1 MRVLMVS
8 KACVVGTYQRK
19 LEELAA
25 LPGIELT
32 LVVPPEWRE
41 RSRVLRYE
49 PMFRRGYQTVVLPMA
64 LNGHY
69 HLHFYRGLAA
79 VVREVRPDLI
89 HLDEEPADAVALQCV
104 ALAGRARMVF
114 FTWQNLLRPLPPPF
128 SLIQRYTF
136 ARSSL
141 ALCGNAAAVRVLRSK
156 GYRGLV
162 RLVPQF
168 GFDEEL
174 FRFQPKG
181 YQTARPLLIGAAG
194 RLVPEKGF
202 DVLLAAVAEQPD
214 RWRVEIAGDG
224 PEGPAL
230 RRQAARL
237 GTGEQVKFLGQRS
250 SVDMPD
256 LYARWDVVV
265 APSRTRSNW
274 KEQFGRTVAE
284 AMSCGTPVVVSRS
297 GELPNVVDGS
307 GLVFEEGSAADLR
320 ACLER
325 LAESTDLRR
334 SLALAGRQRVLKQYT
349 QRAIAQHTRA
359 AYCDALQTSPCR

>member
-1 MRVLMVS
+1 MVS

-49 PMFRRGYQTVVLPMA
+49 PLFRRGYQTVVLPMA

-69 HLHFYRGLAA
+69 HMHFYRGLAA
-79 VVREVRPDLI
+79 VVRAVRPDLI
-89 HLDEEPADAVALQCV
+89 HVDEEPADLVALQCV
-104 ALAGRARMVF
+104 ALAGRARLVF

-128 SLIQRYTF
+128 SLIQRHTF

-141 ALCGNAAAVRVLRSK
+141 ALCGNAAAIHVLRSK

-174 FRFQPKG
+174 FRFRPKD
-181 YQTARPLLIGAAG
+181 YRSSRPLLIGAAG

-202 DVLLAAVAEQPD
+202 DLLLAAVAEQPD

-224 PEGPAL
+224 PEGQAL
-230 RRQAARL
+230 RRLTARL
-237 GTGEQVKFLGQRS
+237 GIADRVQLLGQCS

-265 APSRTRSNW
+265 APSRTRPNW
-274 KEQFGRTVAE
+274 KEQFGRSVAE
-284 AMSCGTPVVVSRS
+284 AMSCGTPAVVSRS
-297 GELPNVVDGS
+297 GELPNVVGGG
-307 GLVFEEGSAADLR
+307 GLVFEEGNATDLR
-320 ACLER
+320 ACLVR
-325 LAESTDLRR
+325 LAESIDLRR
-334 SLALAGRQRVLKQYT
+334 SLALAGRQRVLEQYT
-349 QRAIAQHTRA
+349 QRAIAQNTRA
-359 AYCDALQTSPCR
+359 AYCDALQSSPCL